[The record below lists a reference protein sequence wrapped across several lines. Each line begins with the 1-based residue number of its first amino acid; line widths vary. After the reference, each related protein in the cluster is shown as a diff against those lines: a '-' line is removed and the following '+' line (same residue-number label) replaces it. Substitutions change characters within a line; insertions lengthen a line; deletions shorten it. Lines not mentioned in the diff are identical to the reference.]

1 MFGLFQILVF
11 IVIGIIDY
19 VLFTQEQLEVKIKEL
34 SIWVNK
40 TYKNSKNLIVI
51 GLLKGSFPFFAQLI
65 KSIDIDIIIDFMTVS
80 SYGGGTSNDGSVKI
94 ILDLANDIVD
104 KDVLVVED
112 IIDTGKTMQKV
123 SNLLKSRNP
132 KSFRVL
138 TLLNKPSN
146 RKVSFEPDKFGFE
159 IKKDQFVVGF
169 GFDWEEKLRQL
180 PYIGVIKKE
189 IIAK

>member
-1 MFGLFQILVF
+1 MLELEKD
-11 IVIGIIDY
+11 IINY